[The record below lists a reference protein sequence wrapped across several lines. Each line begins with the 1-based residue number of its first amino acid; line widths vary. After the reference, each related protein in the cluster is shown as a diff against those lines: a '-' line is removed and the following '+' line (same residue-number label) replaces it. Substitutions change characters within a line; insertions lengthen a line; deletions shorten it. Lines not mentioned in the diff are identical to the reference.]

1 VPSSCF
7 VLGTLNLWSYS
18 DPVSALKIIKS
29 LESLE
34 MINRLLGLVY
44 ALAIII
50 TLVRIW
56 KNAKS
61 EKEER
66 NRWVFLTILF
76 PLLFGTFYIWS
87 KENEILGRTD
97 VSNKGECFE

>member
-1 VPSSCF
+1 
-7 VLGTLNLWSYS
+7 
-18 DPVSALKIIKS
+18 
-29 LESLE
+29 
-34 MINRLLGLVY
+34 
-44 ALAIII
+44 
-50 TLVRIW
+50 LVRIW